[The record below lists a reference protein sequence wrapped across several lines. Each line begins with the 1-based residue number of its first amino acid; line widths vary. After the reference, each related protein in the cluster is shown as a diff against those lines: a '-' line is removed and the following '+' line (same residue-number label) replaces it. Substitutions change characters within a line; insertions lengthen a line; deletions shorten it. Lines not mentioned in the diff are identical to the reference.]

1 MKERI
6 LSFPVLC
13 QTKNNTDAVH
23 SVLFFLPIVIKSMPL
38 KWKAYSVVFLYM
50 CLTLFTF
57 IYGTEQILFRHDP
70 WEIVKQLEKSNPN
83 MNENS
88 PMESGQSAS
97 STDSNAAFRAT
108 LEQWMQSK
116 KPYLNPDFRLLD
128 LGQVLP
134 LNRTYLSHFIHS
146 EYDCTF
152 YQFVNRYRIEEA
164 KRMKMENPEM
174 KKSKYWVKETKT
186 RFLFMKKPQCYDV
199 CSEQLSTPAK
209 DEMPYRLTIVYFYKG
224 YLVW

>member
-1 MKERI
+1 
-6 LSFPVLC
+6 
-13 QTKNNTDAVH
+13 
-23 SVLFFLPIVIKSMPL
+23 MPL

-88 PMESGQSAS
+88 PMESRQSAS

-174 KKSKYWVKETKT
+174 KIWEVSAYCGFSSPTVFSRTFT
-186 RFLFMKKPQCYDV
+186 NITGMTP
-199 CSEQLSTPAK
+199 SEWARNNHT
-209 DEMPYRLTIVYFYKG
+209 E
-224 YLVW
+224 